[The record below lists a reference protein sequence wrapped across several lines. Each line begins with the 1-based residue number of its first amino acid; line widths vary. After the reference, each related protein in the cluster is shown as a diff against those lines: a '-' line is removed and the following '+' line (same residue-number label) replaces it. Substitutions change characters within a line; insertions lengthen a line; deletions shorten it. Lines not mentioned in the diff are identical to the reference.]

1 MPVWGEGDPGCTR
14 IPEKYIQAS
23 LRPETETSFVPKP
36 IPHRI
41 RISTREVLAFMVIPV
56 FIATTAL
63 VAYLTEEAGVTSR
76 PPTPTPIV
84 SPK

>member
-14 IPEKYIQAS
+14 IPEKYTQAA
-23 LRPETETSFVPKP
+23 LCPKTDTSSAQTLL
-36 IPHRI
+36 PHRI